1 MELIYFTALYS
12 FGYILCYINNM
23 DNDQL
28 FSYINLIVQHSVKLQ
43 TEIQDMQKEIMRLS
57 NIIDNQALAVE
68 SMLDEM
74 LKKDE

>member
-1 MELIYFTALYS
+1 MSHKNADVIKYLLIIH
-12 FGYILCYINNM
+12 GIINNM

-74 LKKDE
+74 LKKE